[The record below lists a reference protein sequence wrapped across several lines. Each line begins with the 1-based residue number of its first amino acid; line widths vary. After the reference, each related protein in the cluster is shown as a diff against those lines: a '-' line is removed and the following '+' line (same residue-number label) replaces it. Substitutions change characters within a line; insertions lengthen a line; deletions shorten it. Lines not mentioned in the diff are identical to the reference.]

1 MDADLNYNSR
11 YYKEEVIRAELRFKN
26 ASFMNALKNSN
37 YKSIME
43 FSRESGLSYHKLI
56 SYANLKHLF
65 DKSIDARHQMV
76 LLLESDEWTLFEQ
89 YREVVEKAKDLNN
102 KMVTDIP
109 MQKFISLSSKKLL
122 QLQEPKSIERDM
134 IYSES
139 LKTDINKLLKTLK
152 PREASMVRMYF
163 GIGRESSLTM
173 GEIAQEFDLTKE
185 RVRQIIEK
193 SIRRL
198 KHRKRNDF
206 LRTYLN
212 GS

>member
-1 MDADLNYNSR
+1 
-11 YYKEEVIRAELRFKN
+11 VIRAELRFKN

-56 SYANLKHLF
+56 SYANLKYLF
-65 DKSIDARHQMV
+65 ESHNSRKIMTE
-76 LLLESDEWTLFEQ
+76 LLGSDEWTLFEQ
-89 YREVVEKAKDLNN
+89 YREVIEKAKDLNN

-109 MQKFISLSSKKLL
+109 MQKFVSLSSKKLL

-152 PREASMVRMYF
+152 PREASMIRMYF
-163 GIGRESSLTM
+163 GIGRENSLTM
-173 GEIAQEFDLTKE
+173 NEIAQEFDLTRE
-185 RVRQIIEK
+185 RIQQLISK

-212 GS
+212 GA

>member
-1 MDADLNYNSR
+1 MT
-11 YYKEEVIRAELRFKN
+11 EL
-26 ASFMNALKNSN
+26 L
-37 YKSIME
+37 
-43 FSRESGLSYHKLI
+43 G
-56 SYANLKHLF
+56 
-65 DKSIDARHQMV
+65 
-76 LLLESDEWTLFEQ
+76 SDEWTLFEQ
-89 YREVVEKAKDLNN
+89 YREVIEKAKDLNN

-109 MQKFISLSSKKLL
+109 MQKFVSLSSKKLL

-152 PREASMVRMYF
+152 PREASMIRMYF
-163 GIGRESSLTM
+163 GIGRENSITM
-173 GEIAQEFDLTKE
+173 NEIAQEFDLTKA
-185 RVRQIIEK
+185 RIQQIIEK

-212 GS
+212 GA